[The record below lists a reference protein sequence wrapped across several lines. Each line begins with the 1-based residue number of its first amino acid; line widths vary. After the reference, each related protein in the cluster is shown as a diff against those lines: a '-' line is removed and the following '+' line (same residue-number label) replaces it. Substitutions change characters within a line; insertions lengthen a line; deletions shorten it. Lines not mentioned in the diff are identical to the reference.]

1 MSDRRAHKHAV
12 RRAFDRAAASY
23 DGAADVQRIACDRLK
38 HFAAAHAPAT
48 PAQIVLDAGCGT
60 GYGLRGLAE
69 LCPSALLVALD
80 FAPAMLREAR
90 ETRGDAGEIHCTLL
104 CGDLEALPFA
114 AGSLDAVWSSL
125 ALQWCEPRLVFAE
138 LARALRGGGV
148 GWIAT
153 LGPRTLWEL
162 RAAFAEV
169 DEAEHVLPFHAAPVW
184 RNAATA
190 AGLECVAEGGEV
202 VPALAPD
209 LRALL
214 RSIKAIGAQTVTGGR
229 RRATMGKAAWQRLEQ
244 AYERYRR
251 EDGLLPASYD
261 LIFLAVRRS

>member
-12 RRAFDRAAASY
+12 RRAFDRAAGSY
-23 DGAADVQRIACDRLK
+23 DTAADVQRVACDRLK
-38 HFAAAHAPAT
+38 RFAAAHAPAT
-48 PAQIVLDAGCGT
+48 SAQIALDAGCGT
-60 GYGLRGLAE
+60 GYGLKGLAE

-80 FAPAMLREAR
+80 FAPAMLRETR
-90 ETRGDAGEIHCTLL
+90 EARGDASSVRSVLL

-114 AGSLDAVWSSL
+114 AGSVDAVWSSL

-138 LARALRGGGV
+138 LTRSLRGGGV

-169 DEAEHVLPFHAAPVW
+169 DEAEHVLQFHAAPIW
-184 RNAATA
+184 QGAAA
-190 AGLECVAEGGEV
+190 DAGLECVAAGGDTV
-202 VPALAPD
+202 AALAPD

-229 RRATMGKAAWQRLEQ
+229 RRTTMGKAAWQRLEL

-261 LIFLAVRRS
+261 LIFLAVRKP